1 MKNSTKRILFGAA
14 CYYLMFSSYTL
25 AGYSIK
31 WWQYLMM
38 IGAGVGLTLNELF
51 FPRNDKS

>member
-1 MKNSTKRILFGAA
+1 MSNSTKRILWGAL

-25 AGYSIK
+25 AGYDIK

-38 IGAGVGLTLNELF
+38 IIAGAGLTVNEII
-51 FPRNDKS
+51 FPRK